1 VLFVRLILSILLVAF
16 VAACA
21 TPSPRDPA
29 RIDYR
34 RANTSGPS
42 PDVLRNPANCN
53 PGDRYIVRPG
63 DTLSEIALECGLTTA
78 DLAHANGLYPP
89 YELLAGQELTFP
101 RPSSHTVRRG
111 ENLYRIGLRY
121 NINYLDLAA
130 HNGIAAPYAIEV
142 GQEIRIPNG
151 RVRTVSLEPPAVRDT
166 PPRRPATRETPLT
179 VESADPPP
187 RREPPASSTAPVAS
201 GPVRFQW
208 PIQGAILSTFGP
220 KPDGRRNDGINIA
233 ADEGDS
239 VRAAAGGTVVYAGGE
254 LQGYGELVL
263 IRHEGGWVTAYA
275 HNSRLLVAE
284 GDRVEPGQLIAEAGS
299 TGSVDTSQVHFEIR
313 RGVTPE
319 DPMGHLQGS

>member
-1 VLFVRLILSILLVAF
+1 MLILRLILSIVLVAL

-29 RIDYR
+29 SIDYR

-42 PDVLRNPANCN
+42 PEVLRNPANCN
-53 PGDRYIVRPG
+53 PGDRYTVRPG
-63 DTLSEIALECGLTTA
+63 DTLSEIAEDCGLRTS
-78 DLAHANGLYPP
+78 DLASANGLYPP

-142 GQEIRIPNG
+142 GQEIRIPSG
-151 RVRTVSLEPPAVRDT
+151 RVRTVSLEPPAVGDT
-166 PPRRPATRETPLT
+166 PTRRPATRDTPVT

-187 RREPPASSTAPVAS
+187 RRETSSTPPASS
-201 GPVRFQW
+201 GPITFQW
-208 PIQGAILSTFGP
+208 PIRGEILSTFGP

-263 IRHEGGWVTAYA
+263 IRHDGGWVTAYA

-284 GDRVEPGQLIAEAGS
+284 GDRVEQGQLVAEAGS
-299 TGSVDTSQVHFEIR
+299 TGSVDTPQVHFEIR

-319 DPMGHLQGS
+319 DPTGHLPGS